1 MKKILLISS
10 FLMLYMAGFAQE
22 SPEEKVSQVFGASNV
37 EVVYCR
43 PSVRGRVI
51 FGDLVPYDKVWRT
64 GANAATTIEF
74 KTDVKF
80 GGKPVKAG
88 KYALFTIP
96 GKTEW
101 LIILNSAVKSWG
113 AFKYSEKEDVAR
125 LTVKS
130 NPQTPKEEKFT
141 IRFGKA
147 SKEGTEMEILWDNV
161 LVTMPIA
168 L

>member
-64 GANAATTIEF
+64 GANAATTI
-74 KTDVKF
+74 DL
-80 GGKPVKAG
+80 KP
-88 KYALFTIP
+88 T
-96 GKTEW
+96 
-101 LIILNSAVKSWG
+101 
-113 AFKYSEKEDVAR
+113 
-125 LTVKS
+125 
-130 NPQTPKEEKFT
+130 
-141 IRFGKA
+141 
-147 SKEGTEMEILWDNV
+147 
-161 LVTMPIA
+161 
-168 L
+168 